1 MKKFLKS
8 ALKKLPVIGPI
19 AHRVRQRRRQTNVIY
34 RVKGNNSIQCA
45 DARLSSVTF
54 DISGKNNRLNIEE
67 NCVLNDVTFYIR
79 GDNHLVIIKSGCR
92 FNDKSE
98 IWIEDSDCSLLIEE
112 GSSFESVHLALTE
125 VGSKISIGRD
135 CMFASDIDVRTGDSH
150 SIISQKTGE
159 RINRAKDVRIGNHVW
174 VAAHCVLLKGVSIAD
189 NSVIATGSVVTRSF
203 GKSGVII
210 GGNPAVQLKE
220 EINWLRERV

>member
-1 MKKFLKS
+1 M
-8 ALKKLPVIGPI
+8 
-19 AHRVRQRRRQTNVIY
+19 
-34 RVKGNNSIQCA
+34 NN
-45 DARLSSVTF
+45 
-54 DISGKNNRLNIEE
+54 
-67 NCVLNDVTFYIR
+67 VTFYMR

-98 IWIEDSDCSLLIEE
+98 IWIEDSDCSLSIEE

-125 VGSKISIGRD
+125 TGSKISIGRD

-150 SIISQKTGE
+150 SIISEKTGE

-203 GKSGVII
+203 EKSGVII